1 MNINSNID
9 MINEVVNRRST
20 FFIKEKID
28 INNDNILKISTALN
42 EFGLLPSATKGV
54 EIKVTPNGI
63 VPESTIALE
72 MKTMDDSFKVV
83 FGTDRIDIIRNKVS
97 EDDNLSDLN
106 EFVDKTIKVFRNLNS
121 ALSLVFTRLALCA
134 NICYDLDVADL
145 DKVYKHFLIEA
156 DTTTPS
162 EWQIRQVFKGQNNEL
177 SVNLVSTI
185 SRSMIQVGY
194 EGQLKD
200 RLLLEMDINTVP
212 VANLQIPEQ
221 SILDFWAYAKDKLN
235 SIMSSYSTKI
245 IL

>member
-1 MNINSNID
+1 

-28 INNDNILKISTALN
+28 INNDNILKISTALSGL
-42 EFGLLPSATKGV
+42 GLLPSATKGV

-63 VPESTIALE
+63 VPESTLALE
-72 MKTMDDSFKVV
+72 MKTMDESFKIV
-83 FGTDRIDIIRNKVS
+83 FGADRIDIIRNKIS

-106 EFVDKTIKVFRNLNS
+106 EFVDKTIKVFKNLNS
-121 ALSLVFTRLALCA
+121 VLSLVFTRLALCA
-134 NICYDLDVADL
+134 NICYDLDVENL
-145 DKVYKHFLIEA
+145 DNVYKRFFVE
-156 DTTTPS
+156 TETTPS
-162 EWQIRQVFKGQNNEL
+162 EWQIRRVFKEQNDEL
-177 SVNLVSTI
+177 TVNLVSTI

-212 VANLQIPEQ
+212 VANLQISEQ
-221 SILDFWAYAKDKLN
+221 SILAFWTYAKEKLN
-235 SIMSSYSTKI
+235 SIISSYSTKI

>member
-1 MNINSNID
+1 

-20 FFIKEKID
+20 LFIKEKID
-28 INNDNILKISTALN
+28 INNENILKISTALSGL
-42 EFGLLPSATKGV
+42 GLLPSATKGV

-72 MKTMDDSFKVV
+72 MKAMDDSFKVV
-83 FGTDRIDIIRNKVS
+83 FGADRIDIIRNKIS

-106 EFVDKTIKVFRNLNS
+106 EFVDKTIKVFKNLNS
-121 ALSLVFTRLALCA
+121 ALSLEFTRLALCA
-134 NICYDLDVADL
+134 NICYDLDAVDL
-145 DKVYKHFLIEA
+145 DNVYRRFLVEA
-156 DTTTPS
+156 DTTPS
-162 EWQIRQVFKGQNNEL
+162 EWQIRQVFKEQNNEL

-212 VANLQIPEQ
+212 VANLQIQEQ
-221 SILDFWAYAKDKLN
+221 SILDFWTYAKEKLN
-235 SIMSSYSTKI
+235 SIMSFYSTKI
-245 IL
+245 NI

>member
-1 MNINSNID
+1 

-42 EFGLLPSATKGV
+42 GLGLLPSATKGV

-63 VPESTIALE
+63 VPESTLALE
-72 MKTMDDSFKVV
+72 MKTIDESFKVV
-83 FGTDRIDIIRNKVS
+83 FGADRIDIIRNKIS

-106 EFVDKTIKVFRNLNS
+106 EFVDKTIKVFKNLNS

-134 NICYDLDVADL
+134 NICYDLDIANL
-145 DKVYKHFLIEA
+145 DNVYKRFLVEA
-156 DTTTPS
+156 DTTPS
-162 EWQIRQVFKGQNNEL
+162 EWQIRRVFKEQNDEL

-200 RLLLEMDINTVP
+200 RLLLEIDINTVP
-212 VANLQIPEQ
+212 VTNLQISEQ
-221 SILDFWAYAKDKLN
+221 SILAFWTYAKEKLN
-235 SIMSSYSTKI
+235 SIISSYSTKI